1 MLFPKDRTIYSN
13 LNTSF
18 TAFDAL
24 LADLAFKRTTGHVNV
39 TFPGYDGTL
48 LLANGEICQAV
59 ESLGGE
65 QSTGPAAAH
74 RIVARAGD
82 KNGSINVYTLPLE
95 IVTVLQRVIDSRPL
109 YKDLTSAFT
118 SLDRLIAKL
127 RTDGLTGYVEVAIT
141 EAPGAGIIFLSAG
154 EPVECVFQTDGEVLT
169 GTPALDGIVAAV
181 TASGGSFN
189 VYVEAGAP
197 AVAGVPGGSAPA
209 PAPRAQDKAARAELV
224 AFWEEVLSK
233 AEAVCD
239 GLSKPGR
246 FILAWKEVLV
256 SRAPTYPFLDPFAAD
271 FRYSDGHIS
280 FEGTLPDDLSKAL
293 GDCLSDTVSKLAFLI
308 KRADLETKVRASLDG
323 VRETHAAVITRLS
336 LVDDVQ
342 EWVA

>member
-1 MLFPKDRTIYSN
+1 MLFPKDRTIYAN

-48 LLANGEICQAV
+48 LLSGGEICQAV

-74 RIVARAGD
+74 RIVARAAE
-82 KNGSINVYTLPLE
+82 KNGAINVYTLPAE
-95 IVTVLQRVIDSRPL
+95 VIAVLQRVIDSRPL

-127 RTDGLTGYVEVAIT
+127 RADGLTGYVEVAIS

-154 EPVECVFQTDGEVLT
+154 DPVECIFETEAEVLT
-169 GTPALDGIVAAV
+169 GTPALDAIVGAV
-181 TASGGSFN
+181 TASGGTFD
-189 VYVEAGAP
+189 VFVEAGAP
-197 AVAGVPGGSAPA
+197 AVAGVPGNSAPA
-209 PAPRAQDKAARAELV
+209 VKAADEAGRAELV
-224 AFWEEVLSK
+224 AFWEDVLSK
-233 AEAVCD
+233 TESVCD
-239 GLSKPGR
+239 DLARPGR
-246 FILAWKEVLV
+246 FLLAFKEVLV
-256 SRAPTYPFLDPFAAD
+256 SRAGTYPFLDPFAAE
-271 FRYSDGHIS
+271 FQYAAGTIS
-280 FEGTLPDDLSKAL
+280 FEGLLPDDFSKAL
-293 GDCLSDTVSKLAFLI
+293 GDCLSDTVSKLAFQI
-308 KRADLETKVRASLDG
+308 KRADLETKVRARLEGIS
-323 VRETHAAVITRLS
+323 ETHAAVITRLR
-336 LVDDVQ
+336 LADNVQ